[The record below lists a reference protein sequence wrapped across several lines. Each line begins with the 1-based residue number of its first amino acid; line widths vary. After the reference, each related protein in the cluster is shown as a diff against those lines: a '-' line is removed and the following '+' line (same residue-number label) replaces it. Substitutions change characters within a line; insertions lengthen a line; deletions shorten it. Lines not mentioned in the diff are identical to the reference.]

1 MNTPMHPTIY
11 LGLDEESMQ
20 VDGTQNRAMIRSLL
34 YLTASRPDIM
44 FSACLCE
51 VFKKKPREVHLI
63 VVKRIFRFL
72 IGTSNLGFCFKK
84 KNDFK
89 LIGYCDVDPCFLH
102 IQVTTNKMVVS
113 TGALSFKFVSSIIN
127 ITISYQFEFLDTLLY
142 LNLFIYFSDI
152 LPTIGH
158 TSSKMGSFCSWTTS
172 VFIPGMIKYL

>member
-63 VVKRIFRFL
+63 VVKRIFRYL
-72 IGTSNLGFCFKK
+72 IGTPNGLYFKHK
-84 KNDFK
+84 KEFK
-89 LIGYCDVDPCFLH
+89 LISYCDVDYAGFKIERRSISGSCHL
-102 IQVTTNKMVVS
+102 IGGNLVKWINKKQGSIAFSS
-113 TGALSFKFVSSIIN
+113 TEVEYI
-127 ITISYQFEFLDTLLY
+127 YQ
-142 LNLFIYFSDI
+142 
-152 LPTIGH
+152 
-158 TSSKMGSFCSWTTS
+158 
-172 VFIPGMIKYL
+172 

>member
-1 MNTPMHPTIY
+1 MHPTIY

-89 LIGYCDVDPCFLH
+89 LIGYCDVDYARDKLER
-102 IQVTTNKMVVS
+102 KS
-113 TGALSFKFVSSIIN
+113 TSGNYHFIGGN
-127 ITISYQFEFLDTLLY
+127 LD
-142 LNLFIYFSDI
+142 
-152 LPTIGH
+152 
-158 TSSKMGSFCSWTTS
+158 M
-172 VFIPGMIKYL
+172 